1 MAGLL
6 KDKEMAEFSD
16 QSSSWK
22 ITLEPLT
29 GNVVI
34 SDVDAVTYVV
44 LSEA

>member
-1 MAGLL
+1 MDDLL
-6 KDKEMAEFSD
+6 RDKEMAEFSE
-16 QSSSWK
+16 QYSSWK

-34 SDVDAVTYVV
+34 SEVEAVMCVV

>member
-6 KDKEMAEFSD
+6 KDKEMVEFSE
-16 QSSSWK
+16 QSASWK
-22 ITLEPLT
+22 ITLELLT

-34 SDVDAVTYVV
+34 SEVEAVMYVV

>member
-6 KDKEMAEFSD
+6 NGKDMVEFSE
-16 QSSSWK
+16 QSASWK

-29 GNVVI
+29 DNVVI
-34 SDVDAVTYVV
+34 SEVEAVMYVV